1 MVSNMNRPDGRE
13 LPSFPP
19 EEEVSLH
26 LFARFDGE
34 QAPQVQQVIDDCE
47 SRLHRIGATVAVTEI
62 FASGPTANEEAEQ
75 QIWLEALEAQRV
87 RSRARY
93 ELSTREVEVLMLAT
107 QGLTNGEIG
116 TRLFIALNTVKSHM
130 QRIGMKMGT
139 GDRTRMVGLFNGI
152 IQPL

>member
-1 MVSNMNRPDGRE
+1 MDSPAGGEVS
-13 LPSFPP
+13 SFPL

-87 RSRARY
+87 RNQARY
-93 ELSTREVEVLMLAT
+93 ELTTREIEVLKLAT
-107 QGLTNGEIG
+107 QGLTNGQIG
-116 TRLFIALNTVKSHM
+116 THLFIALNTVKSHM
-130 QRIGMKMGT
+130 QRIGTKMGT
-139 GDRTRMVGLFNGI
+139 GDRTRIVGLFNGTV
-152 IQPL
+152 PPSNP